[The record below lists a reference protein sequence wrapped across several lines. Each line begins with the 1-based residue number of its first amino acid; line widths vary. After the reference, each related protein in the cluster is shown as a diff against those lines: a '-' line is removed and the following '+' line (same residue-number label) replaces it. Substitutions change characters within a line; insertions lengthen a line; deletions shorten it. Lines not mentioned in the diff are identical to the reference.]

1 VERRRLLRRCRAND
15 GDDVAFVDQLL
26 DVLEAA
32 YSIDPARVFAAGH
45 SNGGILSYRLACE
58 LSERIVAVG
67 LQAGTLEID
76 ACAPPTAVSL
86 LHIHGVADTNLP
98 IDGGRGTTS
107 IANVDF
113 NSPRVAVQ
121 TFADAIG
128 CSAEPAVT
136 TTATNA
142 DLTVSTWTGC
152 DDRAEVQFVAVD
164 GAAHPWMGHTP
175 SNPAAPPV
183 YTGLDA
189 SFEIV
194 AFLLAHPR

>member
-1 VERRRLLRRCRAND
+1 MKFDL
-15 GDDVAFVDQLL
+15 
-26 DVLEAA
+26 
-32 YSIDPARVFAAGH
+32 PK
-45 SNGGILSYRLACE
+45 E
-58 LSERIVAVG
+58 LSSIIKVIGVG
-67 LQAGTLEID
+67 
-76 ACAPPTAVSL
+76 
-86 LHIHGVADTNLP
+86 
-98 IDGGRGTTS
+98 GGGS
-107 IANVDF
+107 
-113 NSPRVAVQ
+113 
-121 TFADAIG
+121 
-128 CSAEPAVT
+128 
-136 TTATNA
+136 NA